1 VGLPNGLELSRPG
14 RRPTSILAP
23 LCLDPRQGIAP
34 SSAMAPRERVMATSA
49 SPASILA
56 RRFRVGSSE
65 LLAGPGF
72 NNPPAAS
79 EASLTHEVRSP
90 RRARRRWAAERGG
103 HARRGDGFLRRKGP
117 PWMGR
122 WAAAS
127 PLPSRFAPSNATA
140 ETAAPEG
147 FRKKEDTGGGRR
159 LTASS

>member
-1 VGLPNGLELSRPG
+1 
-14 RRPTSILAP
+14 
-23 LCLDPRQGIAP
+23 
-34 SSAMAPRERVMATSA
+34 MAPRERVVATSA

-79 EASLTHEVRSP
+79 GPCLPMHVPSP
-90 RRARRRWAAERGG
+90 RRARRRRAAERGG

-127 PLPSRFAPSNATA
+127 PLPLRLAPSIAGA
-140 ETAAPEG
+140 EAAAPEG
-147 FRKKEDTGGGRR
+147 LRKKEDTGGATIGRAASPAQLR
-159 LTASS
+159 PYESLPSPWARTASAGLSLAPFQTCDPART